1 MTGPIF
7 HYIIDIQQMLKGLY
21 RMKKLNKAL
30 EKKAE
35 EALRTCLS
43 KVPFLKIQDIQKQPE
58 RGDKRPDILV
68 RLSLQDAEKNLIV
81 EVKNNGQPRLARE
94 AVNQLLRYLDVFP
107 ESYGVFMAPYISPN
121 ASKICEKDGI
131 GYVDLSGNCRLGF
144 DQVYIEREGNPNQ
157 FFKKRDLRS
166 LYSPKAERI
175 LRVLLNN
182 PQERWKV
189 KTLSVEA
196 GVSLGQVSNVKTLL
210 SDREWITTDREGF
223 LLSAHESLLAEWAEN
238 YTYKKNSVRN
248 FYSMKS
254 VPEIEATIAEIC
266 SKKQLN
272 YALTGFS
279 GVARLAPAVRYK
291 RVFAY
296 IEDTDEYINGIMNF
310 KEVQSGAN
318 VSILIPYDQ
327 GVFYGDLEVEGVKIA
342 SPIQIYLDL
351 LGLRGRGEEAAD
363 ALLEQKIKPLW

>member
-1 MTGPIF
+1 
-7 HYIIDIQQMLKGLY
+7 MLKEVHK
-21 RMKKLNKAL
+21 MKISNKTL
-30 EKKAE
+30 GKKAE
-35 EALRTCLS
+35 EALKTCLS

-58 RGDKRPDILV
+58 RGDKRPDFLV
-68 RLSLQDAEKNLIV
+68 RLALRNAEKNLIV
-81 EVKNNGQPRLARE
+81 EVKTNGQPRLARE

-107 ESYGVFMAPYISPN
+107 GGYGVFMAPYISPN

-131 GYVDLSGNCRLGF
+131 GYVDLSGNCRLCF
-144 DQVYIEREGNPNQ
+144 DQVYIEQEGNPNL
-157 FFKKRDLRS
+157 FLKKRDLRS

-182 PQERWKV
+182 PQERWKI
-189 KTLSVEA
+189 KTLSDEA
-196 GVSLGQVSNVKTLL
+196 GVSLGQVSNVKKLL
-210 SDREWITTDREGF
+210 NDREWIRTDREGF
-223 LLSAHESLLAEWAEN
+223 LLSAPEALLAEWSEN

-248 FYSMKS
+248 YYLMKS

-272 YALTGFS
+272 YVLTGFS
-279 GVARLAPAVRYK
+279 GVARLAPAVRYQ

-296 IEDTDEYINGIMNF
+296 VEDTDEYITGIMNL

-327 GVFYGDLEVEGVKIA
+327 GVFYGALEVEGVKIA

-351 LGLRGRGEEAAD
+351 LGFRGRGEEAAN